1 MICVRLLKLLARS
14 KRNDQEQSVTVGEA
28 KAGEVVLA
36 AAVLAD
42 LAVDNQ
48 YC

>member
-1 MICVRLLKLLARS
+1 MICVRLLKLLAGS
-14 KRNDQEQSVTVGEA
+14 KRIDQEQSVTVGEA

-36 AAVLAD
+36 AVLAD
-42 LAVDNQ
+42 LTVDNQ